1 MSHRR
6 ILLNTLSFI
15 PDRESPVGSS
25 ACSSPPL
32 IYPIKHLS
40 SIVHHTRPL
49 PLLLCYLLLVSNLLL
64 KSSNSATVCLALL
77 APKTNAKI
85 HGYFSPVYAAVPSPL
100 FVNSFLLLTNLP
112 TGKTRLD
119 PHQPRPANW
128 PLSSLW
134 LLIKLSVYFN
144 QTVPFSL
151 TLNGMA
157 MWQRFSSN
165 PREGLIW
172 RCLHKMCHQR

>member
-25 ACSSPPL
+25 ACSSPPPH
-32 IYPIKHLS
+32 IPHHTGKPKWPSYSPTLS
-40 SIVHHTRPL
+40 SLPL
-49 PLLLCYLLLVSNLLL
+49 PPPRLQSPHQVIHYRN
-64 KSSNSATVCLALL
+64 CLACPFS
-77 APKTNAKI
+77 AENECKI
-85 HGYFSPVYAAVPSPL
+85 YEYFSHVYAAVPSPF
-100 FVNSFLLLTNLP
+100 FVKSFLLLTNLP

-144 QTVPFSL
+144 QLVPFFID
-151 TLNGMA
+151 TKWNGNVTRILKQSKNSPCMA
-157 MWQRFSSN
+157 MPS
-165 PREGLIW
+165 
-172 RCLHKMCHQR
+172 